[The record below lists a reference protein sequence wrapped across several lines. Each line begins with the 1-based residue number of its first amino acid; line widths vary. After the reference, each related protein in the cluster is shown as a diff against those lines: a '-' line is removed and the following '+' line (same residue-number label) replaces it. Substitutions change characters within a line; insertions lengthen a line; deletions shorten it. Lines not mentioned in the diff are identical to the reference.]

1 MLPILTEITN
11 ISQIITEQ
19 NRQIENI
26 VAYFNNKSTNT
37 NTNNNTNINMDTN
50 INLHHSQNMKNHNSL
65 ILIKS

>member
-26 VAYFNNKSTNT
+26 VAYFNNKNTSTNT
-37 NTNNNTNINMDTN
+37 YSNMDTN
-50 INLHHSQNMKNHNSL
+50 INIHN
-65 ILIKS
+65 

>member
-26 VAYFNNKSTNT
+26 VAYFNNKNPNTNTNTPTYTNT
-37 NTNNNTNINMDTN
+37 NTNINMETNIN
-50 INLHHSQNMKNHNSL
+50 IHN
-65 ILIKS
+65 